1 MRLFRKVG
9 LEAATALL
17 QGEVQFRH
25 DVVDGGDRFLR
36 FGGEWDLRR
45 ADMDKDHR
53 RPARYTLPSPLLR
66 LISPPINVGT
76 CLSRSLPSRRHS
88 KAPAVR
94 ASRSPVCLAA
104 GHL

>member
-36 FGGEWDLRR
+36 FGGEWDFRR
-45 ADMDKDHR
+45 AVMDQVDR
-53 RPARYTLPSPLLR
+53 RPEREALATPLLQPVVP
-66 LISPPINVGT
+66 SINVANG
-76 CLSRSLPSRRHS
+76 LGEG
-88 KAPAVR
+88 APAVLV
-94 ASRSPVCLAA
+94 SV
-104 GHL
+104 GHVVWELYDFDRQDRRQ